1 MRYRAGLFVKQHLDV
16 GFTPVTDVGLAAVA
30 KSLHSLT
37 YLGMCGCERITD
49 TGMLLCSESI
59 T

>member
-1 MRYRAGLFVKQHLDV
+1 MRCAGLFVKQHLDV
-16 GFTPVTDVGLAAVA
+16 GFTPVTDIGLAAVA
-30 KSLHSLT
+30 KSLHNLT

-49 TGMLLCSESI
+49 TGMLLFGVAV